1 MSGNPRVPA
10 SPGGRSDAP
19 TVIGAGCAQILLSGK
34 GKSQLSSASR
44 RASGGI
50 LNMCQRKW
58 LTIVLLCILIAGS
71 GGCTPQAVGPSA
83 PSGGGTGAALRVSF
97 TEAAQSADARTRA
110 PTNPDRIEFD
120 PGRLELPSVPTSG
133 TRKQASTPGSATPQ
147 TSRILP
153 CGIVVIFPCAFNGI
167 AQDN

>member
-19 TVIGAGCAQILLSGK
+19 TVIGAGCAQILFSGK
-34 GKSQLSSASR
+34 GESQPSSLSRRASD

-58 LTIVLLCILIAGS
+58 LTIVLLCILIVGS

-83 PSGGGTGAALRVSF
+83 ASGGGSGTALRASF
-97 TEAAQSADARTRA
+97 PEAAQSTDARTRA

-120 PGRLELPSVPTSG
+120 PGRLELRSVPTSG
-133 TRKQASTPGSATPQ
+133 
-147 TSRILP
+147 
-153 CGIVVIFPCAFNGI
+153 
-167 AQDN
+167 